1 MRHLLL
7 VLLAALAIAAPAPA
21 AAYETPIDGAG
32 AAYEA
37 VIRSGFPF
45 DEAVSDPDFNVA
57 YSRSAERLIAPT
69 RWDLDGGGDWWVSY
83 TLFWQDCSGDCTSR
97 SHTFFFTVDYEGG
110 GVSYMG
116 DAGDPFPP
124 SAPSSI
130 AAWVTGLPAP
140 VKPVRDPGAGDIL
153 LLAGFVIAILSL
165 IFRAVRPLLP
175 SRPAPSRRAVRR
187 RQEWGRRLRFLL
199 ALSPILLAAALVVSM
214 GLQFWELT
222 GVVVAL
228 MAVFGVV
235 LVAMLLS
242 LIWRAAGR

>member
-7 VLLAALAIAAPAPA
+7 VLLASFAIAAPAPA

-57 YSRSAERLIAPT
+57 YSRSAERLIPPT
-69 RWDLDGGGDWWVSY
+69 RRDLDGDGDWWVSY
-83 TLFWQDCSGDCTSR
+83 TMFWQDCSGDCTSR
-97 SHTFFFTVDYEGG
+97 SHTFFFTVDYFGG
-110 GVSYMG
+110 QVTYMG
-116 DAGDPFPP
+116 DAGDPLPP

-140 VKPVRDPGAGDIL
+140 VKPVRELDASHIPW
-153 LLAGFVIAILSL
+153 LAGFAIAILYV
-165 IFRAVRPLLP
+165 IFLALRPLLP
-175 SRPAPSRRAVRR
+175 SRFVPSRRAVRR
-187 RQEWGRRLRFLL
+187 RQEWGRRLRLLL
-199 ALSPILLAAALVVSM
+199 ALSPILLVAVLVVSM
-214 GLQFWELT
+214 GLQLWELT